1 MASTPHPAPSQYD
14 KSGLTIHQTELK
26 AFDTDGSADV
36 LRHDE
41 KSPTSERYGAT
52 TGHTPQQ
59 SIGWITPLTII
70 GGFVAAVAVAIAHF
84 VYCQYLDEK
93 FVYDTLP
100 QSWSSVVSN
109 ALAHLF
115 AAALVTSA
123 STAFTQLLWWYL
135 RRRSLSVSKIDA
147 LFSLNSS
154 SSNLYQL
161 GLLKAV
167 PVLWLF
173 GLIIPL
179 ISIATIFPPG
189 SLIVDQSPNNYT
201 EPLKLYTLDIDNRG
215 DGSVD
220 NFLAFAY
227 FVIDN
232 TGAPQYVSDEEVAC
246 LN

>member
-41 KSPTSERYGAT
+41 KSPTT
-52 TGHTPQQ
+52 
-59 SIGWITPLTII
+59 
-70 GGFVAAVAVAIAHF
+70 
-84 VYCQYLDEK
+84 
-93 FVYDTLP
+93 
-100 QSWSSVVSN
+100 
-109 ALAHLF
+109 
-115 AAALVTSA
+115 ALVTSA

-220 NFLAFAY
+220 NFFAFAY

-232 TGAPQYVSDEEVAC
+232 NGAPQYVSDEEVAC